1 VTDPVVVEDRGPVR
15 WFTIDRPEV
24 RNALDNAVLRAIVD
38 VVRDSESDLSV
49 RVVVIR
55 GCQDVFC
62 SGLDFLAARNGTLD
76 SELWPRAIRTLRTT
90 EVPTIAAVN
99 GPAITGGMGLM
110 LACDLAI
117 AADSARF
124 VDSHAKIRLLS
135 GSGISTMLI
144 ERIGLSRAKDMMLTA
159 REIDAMTAERWGLV
173 NQVVPREE
181 LEAAVTERAELIAQH
196 DPALLRATLSA
207 HQAGFET
214 AAVGRFDTERER
226 ALAWADGRARS

>member
-1 VTDPVVVEDRGPVR
+1 M
-15 WFTIDRPEV
+15 
-24 RNALDNAVLRAIVD
+24 VD
-38 VVRDSESDLSV
+38 VVRDSERDLSIRVLVV
-49 RVVVIR
+49 RGR
-55 GCQDVFC
+55 DDVFC
-62 SGLDFLAARNGTLD
+62 SGLDFVAARNGALD
-76 SELWPRAIRTLRTT
+76 TELWPTAIRTLRTT

-144 ERIGLSRAKDMMLTA
+144 DRIGFSRAKDMMLTA
-159 REIDAMTAERWGLV
+159 RQIDATTAERWGLV
-173 NQVVPREE
+173 NAVVPRAE
-181 LEAAVTERAELIAQH
+181 LEAAVTEKAELIAQH

-207 HQAGFET
+207 HQAGFE
-214 AAVGRFDTERER
+214 AAARDRFDTERER
-226 ALAWADGRARS
+226 SLAWAAAVNGRDGSRTEG